1 MDSRK
6 YFSEVSLQRK
16 ALEQQFPQGFCYIV
30 SIHNL
35 DKGTTAG
42 SISQVS
48 VQLAA
53 KALVDST
60 HELMEAD
67 DVLAY
72 QTAETQRRMAIAQQD
87 GASIKRRVKSLFGDN
102 R

>member
-6 YFSEVSLQRK
+6 YYAEVSAQRK
-16 ALEQQFPQGFCYIV
+16 KLEHQFPQGFCYIV
-30 SIHNL
+30 SVHNL

-48 VQLAA
+48 TSLAA

-67 DVLAY
+67 DVLAHEA
-72 QTAETQRRMAIAQQD
+72 AEFERRKAIAQQD